1 MAPTVGSEAMRG
13 FAPGMR
19 QVSSTDLHDAP
30 AKIVSSVSDESGQ
43 AVVVTYYRDPR
54 AYFLSADLAESLAVK
69 AAGLDALRL
78 DLEAVRPFL
87 RTALQSGVSPLE
99 ALDLVLHDDESGN
112 VSVDFAGLGRLMSR
126 VPVALVGGEDG
137 GPLARVVLEGVTGV
151 GTGVDDDD
159 YSLFSDE

>member
-1 MAPTVGSEAMRG
+1 M
-13 FAPGMR
+13 
-19 QVSSTDLHDAP
+19 
-30 AKIVSSVSDESGQ
+30 
-43 AVVVTYYRDPR
+43 
-54 AYFLSADLAESLAVK
+54 
-69 AAGLDALRL
+69 
-78 DLEAVRPFL
+78 
-87 RTALQSGVSPLE
+87 E